1 MAASSNYLTDMGG
14 PDRHM
19 MQTRWSQILM
29 VQEGKTQQR
38 QQALGSITEQYW
50 KPVYSF
56 LRCRGYD
63 NDRAKDLTQGFFT
76 EVILGRQLIDK
87 AKRDQGKFRSYL
99 LSSLGNYVNDQ
110 HRRRT
115 AASRRPE
122 KGLVSLEGVEANR
135 FVSSRKAE
143 NPEESFHRVWASALL
158 EGVLGDV
165 QRDCEQNGQDKHW
178 KVFRM
183 RHLLPILQGTKPLSY
198 ARICRECGIETP
210 AKATTMNVT
219 VKRKFE
225 TLLRRRVRKSVDSD
239 EQVQDEIRDLMSILS
254 KMDPGSAL

>member
-1 MAASSNYLTDMGG
+1 MGG
-14 PDRHM
+14 SGAEM
-19 MQTRWSQILM
+19 MQTRWSQIFL
-29 VQEGKTQQR
+29 VQQGRTQQR
-38 QQALGSITEQYW
+38 QQALGSITQQYW

-76 EVILGRQLIDK
+76 DVILGRQLVDK
-87 AKRDQGKFRSYL
+87 ADRNQGKFRSYL

-135 FVSSRKAE
+135 FVSSQTDAD
-143 NPEESFHRVWASALL
+143 PERTFHRVWASALL
-158 EGVLGDV
+158 STVLRELEA
-165 QRDCEQNGQDKHW
+165 QCRSRGQAKHW
-178 KVFRM
+178 EVFRH
-183 RHLLPILQGTKPLSY
+183 RHLLPILEGVRPASY
-198 ARICRECGIETP
+198 ARICRQCDIETP

-225 TLLRRRVRKSVDSD
+225 SLLRRRVRQSVDSD
-239 EQVQDEIRDLMSILS
+239 EQVEDEIRDLMNILS
-254 KMDPGSAL
+254 QMDPGSTL